1 MVLQGCLKYEVIMEF
16 RKVAL
21 RMKWLL
27 LIVKVL
33 FFVLMFEMMA
43 FLLMLKEDKVSVKM
57 MIV

>member
-1 MVLQGCLKYEVIMEF
+1 MEF

-43 FLLMLKEDKVSVKM
+43 FLLMLKEYKVSVKM
-57 MIV
+57 MVI

>member
-1 MVLQGCLKYEVIMEF
+1 MEF